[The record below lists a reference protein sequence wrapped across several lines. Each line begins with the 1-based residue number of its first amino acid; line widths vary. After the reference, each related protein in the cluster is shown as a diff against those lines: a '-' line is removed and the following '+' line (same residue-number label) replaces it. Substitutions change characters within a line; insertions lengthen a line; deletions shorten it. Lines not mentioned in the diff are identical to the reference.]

1 MVEKC
6 YICRRT
12 KKDLDTLF
20 KEILVPFREKVVE
33 IDIEIEKIVKEGKEK
48 MEAFKLKHQGN
59 DYLKFNFQT
68 IKTDKEQFEKLIP
81 GLSDFINYQNYRTYK
96 KFDNRVKLQEVI
108 EYVTAPDFWE
118 ISMKKKY
125 VNEDPRIEL
134 QRLMKKKEEWQKLI
148 CDLQFKDHSM
158 KMFSKKAF
166 DFLSKEEKKEVTEL
180 FARKTTEVQV
190 CPVCRDLLLSAGR
203 SSLKFI

>member
-12 KKDLDTLF
+12 NKDLDTIF
-20 KEILVPFREKVVE
+20 KDILIPFGVKVVE
-33 IDIEIEKIVKEGKEK
+33 LDTEINKIVKEGKEK
-48 MEAFKLKHQGN
+48 MEAFKIKHQGN

-68 IKTDKEQFEKLIP
+68 IKTDKEQFETLVP
-81 GLSDFINYQNYRTYK
+81 ELSDFFDFQNYRTYK
-96 KFDNRVKLQEVI
+96 KFDNRIKLHEVI
-108 EYVTAPDFWE
+108 DFVTAPDFWE

-125 VNEDPRIEL
+125 VNDDPRIEL

-148 CDLQFKDHSM
+148 CDLHFKDHSM

-166 DFLSKEEKKEVTEL
+166 DFLSKEEKKEITEK
-180 FARKTTEVQV
+180 FASKTTEVQV
-190 CPVCRDLLLSAGR
+190 CPVCRDLLLAAGR
-203 SSLKFI
+203 SSLKFA